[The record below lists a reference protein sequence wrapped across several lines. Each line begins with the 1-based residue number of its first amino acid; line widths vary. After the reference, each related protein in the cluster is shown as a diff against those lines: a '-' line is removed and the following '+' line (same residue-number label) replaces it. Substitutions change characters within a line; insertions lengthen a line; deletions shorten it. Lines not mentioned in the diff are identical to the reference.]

1 MGGREGDG
9 GGTGVAVPPG
19 CGSLHRALLECHRR
33 AGDPRQQVVLCRH
46 LNRSLAECVVAAS
59 CPEES
64 EAVRSLCS
72 SAGTSLKRSQCQRA
86 RLALSVC
93 LSFPQP
99 PDS

>member
-1 MGGREGDG
+1 MGIEEG
-9 GGTGVAVPPG
+9 GGGASVAIPSG

-33 AGDPRQQVVLCRH
+33 AGDPRQRSVLCRH
-46 LNRSLAECVVAAS
+46 LNRSLAECVVAEC

-72 SAGTSLKRSQCQRA
+72 SAGTALKRSQCQRA
-86 RLALSVC
+86 QLALSVC
-93 LSFPQP
+93 LSSHQL